1 MFGITDPLTFLL
13 GTVFIIL
20 LPGPNSLFIL
30 TTATRRGV
38 RAGWQ
43 AAGGVV
49 VGDFILIFLAAI
61 GAASVLYANP
71 ALFLTLKY
79 VGAAYLTYIGLGL
92 LRQAWRGWRQAPS
105 AQNSVNGS
113 ITSSGGGQSAFRRA
127 LAISLVNPKSILFFV
142 SFFVQFVDPLYPNPA
157 LTFALLGL
165 IVQACSVLYM
175 AGLILGGAQLAARL
189 GRHPRVNAVTAAGVG
204 LIFIAFGVKLADAT
218 LR

>member
-1 MFGITDPLTFLL
+1 MYGITDPLTFTL

-30 TTATRRGV
+30 TTATRQGA

-49 VGDFILIFLAAI
+49 AGDFLLIFLAAT

-71 ALFLTLKY
+71 TLFLVLKY
-79 VGAAYLTYIGLGL
+79 AGAAYLTYIGWGL
-92 LRQAWRGWRQAPS
+92 VRQAWESWRSPEAV
-105 AQNSVNGS
+105 SVSKLPPRPDGS
-113 ITSSGGGQSAFRRA
+113 GRSAFRRA
-127 LAISLVNPKSILFFV
+127 LAVSLVNPKSILFFV
-142 SFFVQFVDPLYPNPA
+142 SFFVQFVDPNYPHPA
-157 LTFALLGL
+157 LTFLLLGL
-165 IVQACSVLYM
+165 IVQACSITYM
-175 AGLILGGAQLAARL
+175 AGLILGGAQIAARL
-189 GRHPRVNAVTAAGVG
+189 GRHRRLNAATAASVG